1 MTARETQQHF
11 CERTGREFIPMG
23 EGRTEDRMRNVHAWY
38 KELHVED

>member
-1 MTARETQQHF
+1 MEPRETNQHF

-23 EGRTEDRMRNVHAWY
+23 EDRIDERMRNVNAWY